1 MPNFPADFCVVLV
14 EPSLPE
20 NIGAVARAMNNF
32 GVSNLRLVNP
42 CDFQNSAAQRTAAR
56 SQSILQNALCFRS
69 LEAAVSQSHFVIG
82 ATARPRNRFA
92 APVPLPCLPDQLT
105 PAQQSIA
112 LVFGRE
118 SSGLVNREISCCHL
132 LVTIPA
138 NAQNPSLNLAQAVAV
153 TLYELSR
160 NNPTDSKNRPKAN
173 KNPASSQDLENL
185 KIHLFAVLQQ
195 IRFLKNP
202 KQRDTLWQSFSDLIA
217 RAQMQSAD
225 VRLIRGFLRKT
236 QRTIHRSTTNPPRQ
250 NR

>member
-1 MPNFPADFCVVLV
+1 MPRFPANLCVVLV

-32 GVSNLRLVNP
+32 GVLNLRLVKP
-42 CDFQNSAAQRTAAR
+42 CDFQNPAARRTAAH
-56 SQSILQNALCFRS
+56 SQSILRNALCFRS
-69 LEAAVSQSHFVIG
+69 LEDAVAQSHFVVG

-92 APVPLPCLPDQLT
+92 APVPLSELPAKLPPTRQN
-105 PAQQSIA
+105 IA

-118 SSGLVNREISCCHL
+118 SSGLANREISCCRL
-132 LVTIPA
+132 LLTIPA
-138 NAQNPSLNLAQAVAV
+138 NAQNPSLNLAQAVAL

-160 NNPTDSKNRPKAN
+160 NNPTAPKNRPKTN
-173 KNPASSQDLENL
+173 KNLASSQDLENL

-236 QRTIHRSTTNPPRQ
+236 QQTIHRSTTNPPRQ
-250 NR
+250 NH